1 MSTPDNEQ
9 RGIRASFRRVIRHAG
24 SLTELQ
30 KELARTE
37 MKRKMA
43 ALGTGAGL
51 AIGAAVVLFF
61 AVAFG
66 LATAAAALALVVDWW
81 LALLIMFVLLLLVT
95 AVLGLV
101 AKRMIKKGTPPVP
114 EQAIEELRLTTADA
128 PGRPCPLTSARTL
141 GSARRSRTSAAN

>member
-1 MSTPDNEQ
+1 MSTPDSEQ
-9 RGIRASFRRVIRHAG
+9 RGIRASFRRVIRHAS

-30 KELARTE
+30 KELARAE

-51 AIGAAVVLFF
+51 AIGAGVILFF

-101 AKRMIKKGTPPVP
+101 AVRMIKKGTPPVP
-114 EQAIEELRLTTADA
+114 EQAIEELRLTRQTLR
-128 PGRPCPLTSARTL
+128 GGHAR
-141 GSARRSRTSAAN
+141 

>member
-1 MSTPDNEQ
+1 MSTPDSEP

-43 ALGTGAGL
+43 ALGAGAGL
-51 AIGAAVVLFF
+51 AIGAGVILFF

-81 LALLIMFVLLLLVT
+81 LALLIMFMLLLLVA

-101 AKRMIKKGTPPVP
+101 AVRMIKKGTPPVP
-114 EQAIEELRLTTADA
+114 EQAIEELRLTRQTLR
-128 PGRPCPLTSARTL
+128 GGHAR
-141 GSARRSRTSAAN
+141 

>member
-1 MSTPDNEQ
+1 MSTPDSEQ
-9 RGIRASFRRVIRHAG
+9 RGIRASFRRVIGHAS

-30 KELARTE
+30 KELARAE

-51 AIGAAVVLFF
+51 AIGAGVILFF

-101 AKRMIKKGTPPVP
+101 AVRMIKKGTPPVP
-114 EQAIEELRLTTADA
+114 EQAIEELRLTRQTLR
-128 PGRPCPLTSARTL
+128 GGHAR
-141 GSARRSRTSAAN
+141 

>member
-1 MSTPDNEQ
+1 VSTPDSEP

-30 KELARTE
+30 KELARAE

-51 AIGAAVVLFF
+51 AIGAGVILFF

-81 LALLIMFVLLLLVT
+81 LALLIMFVLLLLVA

-101 AKRMIKKGTPPVP
+101 AVRMIKKGTPPVP
-114 EQAIEELRLTTADA
+114 EQAIEELRLTRQTLR
-128 PGRPCPLTSARTL
+128 GGHAR
-141 GSARRSRTSAAN
+141 

>member
-1 MSTPDNEQ
+1 VSAPDSEP

-43 ALGTGAGL
+43 ALGAGAGL
-51 AIGAAVVLFF
+51 AIGAGVILFF

-95 AVLGLV
+95 AVLGLMAV
-101 AKRMIKKGTPPVP
+101 RMIKKGTPPVP
-114 EQAIEELRLTTADA
+114 EQAIEELRLTRQTLR
-128 PGRPCPLTSARTL
+128 GGHAR
-141 GSARRSRTSAAN
+141 

>member
-1 MSTPDNEQ
+1 MSTPDSEQ

-30 KELARTE
+30 KELARAE

-51 AIGAAVVLFF
+51 AIGAGVILFF

-81 LALLIMFVLLLLVT
+81 LALLIMFVLLLLVA

-101 AKRMIKKGTPPVP
+101 AVRMIKKGTPPVP
-114 EQAIEELRLTTADA
+114 EQAIEELRLTRQTLR
-128 PGRPCPLTSARTL
+128 GGHAR
-141 GSARRSRTSAAN
+141 